1 MRHFI
6 LLFFMLLLFSSCLQ
20 NKMAFKQLLKT
31 AMTSEQFKRPLTNAE
46 FQRLMK
52 DTFASPAKTT
62 ECFNDFGKILS
73 EKIDKELR
81 SLTNS
86 TCSCQ
91 PWGSCTKAT
100 CGCEVLCPD
109 NFKIFHNPN
118 VKTGSYYK
126 DLLSFDNYDLDLI
139 KGGSKGYCW
148 GINTVTQKFQRL
160 ARFKPSTP
168 SPFPFDGT
176 FNPERKKYLK
186 EIVTKISNNEVV
198 SIPGFDNLF
207 DFSKNPEVKE
217 LLMEQVKK
225 EWVQNAMTDQ
235 GVRMALKKNSMS
247 IDEFNKFKEDLKLR
261 TANNM
266 SPTLIINYKDQIG
279 AHTIQAMSVKKEL
292 DGSEV
297 ICIYDNSLS
306 TESSS
311 FCNNII
317 KVENSEIRMTSRGS
331 VLIENEVFSNKSYN
345 FPISRIEIAH
355 SEDPNTVLQAQAL
368 REECSLEKDCPTKQQ

>member
-1 MRHFI
+1 MRHSI
-6 LLFFMLLLFSSCLQ
+6 LLFLMLLLFSSCLQ

-52 DTFASPAKTT
+52 DTFAPPIKTT
-62 ECFNDFGKILS
+62 ECFNGFGKILG
-73 EKIDKELR
+73 EEIDKELR

-86 TCSCQ
+86 TCYCL

-100 CGCEVLCPD
+100 CACEVLCPD

-118 VKTGSYYK
+118 VKTGVNYK
-126 DLLSFDNYDLDLI
+126 DLLSFDNNDLDLI
-139 KGGSKGYCW
+139 KGSSKGYCW
-148 GINTVTQKFQRL
+148 GISTLTQKFQRL
-160 ARFKPSTP
+160 ARFKPSIP

-217 LLMEQVKK
+217 LLMEQVKR

-235 GVRMALKKNSMS
+235 GVRMTLKKNSMS
-247 IDEFNKFKEDLKLR
+247 IDEFNKFREDLKLR

-266 SPTLIINYKDQIG
+266 SPTLIINYKDKMG
-279 AHTIQAMSVKKEL
+279 AHTIQAISVKEI

-297 ICIYDNSLS
+297 ICIYDNNLPAA
-306 TESSS
+306 SSS

-317 KVENSEIRMTSRGS
+317 KVENGEIKMTIRES
-331 VLIENEVFSNKSYN
+331 VIIDNWFFSNQSYIST
-345 FPISRIEIAH
+345 ISRIEIAH
-355 SEDPNTVLQAQAL
+355 TEDPNTILQAQAL
-368 REECSLEKDCPTKQQ
+368 REECSLEKDCPTKQ